1 MEWTDQHGMLFCR
14 EVIAFE
20 LLTHKPGSKERGH
33 CYDRIAENLIA
44 VKDVSFKVDQRVLR
58 DKIKKLLKFHIS
70 KRNQEEK
77 ALGMEDEHF
86 ELDYLMVDIY
96 DQHKQIENK
105 T

>member
-1 MEWTDQHGMLFCR
+1 MEWTDQLFCR
-14 EVIAFE
+14 DIIVSE
-20 LLTHKPGSKERGH
+20 LFTHKPGSKKRGH

-44 VKDVSFKVDQRVLR
+44 VKDVSFKVDQRALR

-77 ALGMEDEHF
+77 PLGMEDKHS